1 MAQMVRDEI
10 DLGLPTPRGAQPGAG
25 RGRWQAFLRDLID
38 GRMEPTD
45 WLNDNFVDPLF
56 LSEAKA
62 EMKRRAELIADG
74 KVDPET
80 TGTELALSSDEL
92 AKVAGA
98 EDNFA
103 VSLAGGGVLTKTRSD
118 SPMTA
123 ARPSAVPEFFVDSL
137 NEKGWQDVRY
147 TPMSIL
153 NPEHPNFVSKAAME
167 RKQKDDEARKYGSA
181 EGPPPPG
188 TNRSKFRF

>member
-1 MAQMVRDEI
+1 MLGELRADGFEVHLKGGARVPHPHTHHDLAQVAAALQQAEGRLRFAHQVE
-10 DLGLPTPRGAQPGAG
+10 LARRKPSRGAG
-25 RGRWQAFLRDLID
+25 RCA
-38 GRMEPTD
+38 
-45 WLNDNFVDPLF
+45 
-56 LSEAKA
+56 
-62 EMKRRAELIADG
+62 
-74 KVDPET
+74 
-80 TGTELALSSDEL
+80 SDEL

-103 VSLAGGGVLTKTRSD
+103 VSLAGGGVLTKNAKRLPDDRSETQR
-118 SPMTA
+118 SF
-123 ARPSAVPEFFVDSL
+123 PEFFVDSL
-137 NEKGWQDVRY
+137 NQKGWQDVRY
-147 TPMSIL
+147 TPMSVL

>member
-1 MAQMVRDEI
+1 
-10 DLGLPTPRGAQPGAG
+10 
-25 RGRWQAFLRDLID
+25 
-38 GRMEPTD
+38 MEPTD

-62 EMKRRAELIADG
+62 AMKRRAELIADG
-74 KVDPET
+74 KVVPET

-98 EDNFA
+98 EENFA
-103 VSLAGGGVLTKTRSD
+103 VTLAGGGVLTKNAKRLPDDRSETQR
-118 SPMTA
+118 SF
-123 ARPSAVPEFFVDSL
+123 PEFFVDSL
-137 NEKGWQDVRY
+137 NQKGWQDVRY
-147 TPMSIL
+147 TPMSVL